1 MILVVRR
8 PWLDC
13 GLILVSAIPIAVF
26 SNILRIAATGVLYNA
41 AGKEMGDRIFH
52 DFAGWMMMPLALCLL
67 LLELK
72 ILDWVFLEDLGQAS
86 REDVIRMGV
95 KPAHLF
101 MTSFEGPGSTNKPA
115 VLSPPAPRPPR
126 GQGR

>member
-1 MILVVRR
+1 MQVTSWVISE
-8 PWLDC
+8 P
-13 GLILVSAIPIAVF
+13 
-26 SNILRIAATGVLYNA
+26 LRLMRIRVPSTFAPAATGVLYNA
-41 AGKEMGDRIFH
+41 AGKELGDRIFH
-52 DFAGWMMMPLALCLL
+52 DFAGWMMMPLALGLL

-101 MTSFEGPGSTNKPA
+101 MTSFEGAGKPSKPPA
-115 VLSPPAPRPPR
+115 VKPPAPRPPQ